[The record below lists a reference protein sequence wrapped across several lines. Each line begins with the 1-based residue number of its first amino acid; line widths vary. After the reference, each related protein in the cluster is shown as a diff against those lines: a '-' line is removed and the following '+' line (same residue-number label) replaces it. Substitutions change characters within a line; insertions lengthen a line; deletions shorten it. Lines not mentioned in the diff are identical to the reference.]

1 MATDINNAAYWYVYD
16 NPLVQTDATTPFTT
30 IHLTGEAQ
38 FEYFSVTVGVGE
50 TITVDTDFATF
61 DTEIKIGRLD
71 GNGDFVELAQNDD
84 DQSDGVDDAV
94 YNATNNGSASGN
106 NRESYV
112 SYTADVATAGAIIIR
127 IEQYNDTVI
136 STGSETLVH
145 VSVTGHAATGNAAD
159 FASGIDTLIGQNGDD
174 DLYGLDGNDVLEG
187 GAGDDYLNGGNG
199 VDTIRYSDSS
209 EGVTVD
215 LVAGTATRGDGAGG
229 TETDTLVS
237 IEDIEG
243 SGGSDTLTGNDADNN
258 LASFGGDDTL

>member
-1 MATDINNAAYWYVYD
+1 LATDINNAAYWYVYD

-94 YNATNNGSASGN
+94 YNATNDGSASGT

-127 IEQYNDTVI
+127 IEQYDDAVI
-136 STGSETLVH
+136 STGNETLVH

-159 FASGIDTLIGQNGDD
+159 FASGNDALIGQNGDD
-174 DLYGLDGNDVLEG
+174 DLYGLE
-187 GAGDDYLNGGNG
+187 Y
-199 VDTIRYSDSS
+199 
-209 EGVTVD
+209 
-215 LVAGTATRGDGAGG
+215 RGQWR
-229 TETDTLVS
+229 LRCPHRQ
-237 IEDIEG
+237 
-243 SGGSDTLTGNDADNN
+243 
-258 LASFGGDDTL
+258 